1 MIIKVGRGKKKCTSG
16 THSEMD
22 SWEGPS
28 LFFAFLQLATFPE
41 AAASYAPIGTVTP
54 TKIIK
59 MALLHVPVFGVFSKA
74 LNKENCRRLRNIKG
88 KPQEY
93 GLWENVMAKSINS
106 GVREKLITSLTNS
119 GSTSLCLCFLIC
131 KMKII
136 MRIVT
141 YSYCWGLKKKMY
153 SYSTVPGT
161 QLQVF
166 G

>member
-1 MIIKVGRGKKKCTSG
+1 
-16 THSEMD
+16 MD

-28 LFFAFLQLATFPE
+28 QFCILQLATFSE
-41 AAASYAPIGTVTP
+41 AAVSYATIGTVTP

-93 GLWENVMAKSINS
+93 GLWENVMVKSINS
-106 GVREKLITSLTNS
+106 KVREKLITTLTNS
-119 GSTSLCLCFLIC
+119 GSTSLCLCLLIC
-131 KMKII
+131 KIKII

-141 YSYCWGLKKKMY
+141 YSYCWGLNKKICN
-153 SYSTVPGT
+153 YSTVPGT

-166 G
+166 GVQGSTLLFLLGIHMPGTQ